1 MQRYRML
8 LFFVIDLKTFPVSFV
23 ALTAFIAETEF
34 CSCSCIYGRVKIHET
49 VLVLDFVLK

>member
-1 MQRYRML
+1 ML